1 MGWCNDPLN
10 KKYNSLI
17 KINEK
22 IKHEKIYRKDNKYDI
37 VNCS

>member
-17 KINEK
+17 KSMKKLNMKNFTEK
-22 IKHEKIYRKDNKYDI
+22 ITSMTYL
-37 VNCS
+37 